1 MDVAVDGAGL
11 EVLLLPADGRD
22 LGSGEDVRGDAAPL
36 QRDHGVA
43 QRVEDGGASLHRGDG
58 CQGHEGRAV
67 SRRVDVGHRGAGNPV
82 DPDVPRV
89 GELHARLGEP
99 DARRVGDRSDRHEAM
114 TALDGASVREGHD
127 DAVAGPL
134 DALRAGA
141 RHHRHPAAREDL
153 LEHGRGIPVLAGEHL
168 VTAGDQGDLRA
179 EVHVGGGKLGAGD
192 AGSHDDEVL
201 GQRRHV
207 VELGPGEDAL
217 PVGHGARQLAGRR
230 PDRDDESVGLDAV
243 EVGPAGAGGH
253 DDRVVIVEAAVPR
266 DDAHAGIDELG
277 AHVIGLLTRQGHQ
290 PLVDRGEIDRDLG
303 LERTPRLPVREQL
316 DAEIRRLRDRD
327 GGIRRRDE
335 ALRGHDVG
343 DDRRAAHPRT
353 LDESHLRPEL
363 RGGQCRLVSPGAAA
377 EDGDRLGVHEARRH
391 CSIVSAGPLCPN
403 TGRVS

>member
-1 MDVAVDGAGL
+1 
-11 EVLLLPADGRD
+11 
-22 LGSGEDVRGDAAPL
+22 
-36 QRDHGVA
+36 
-43 QRVEDGGASLHRGDG
+43 
-58 CQGHEGRAV
+58 
-67 SRRVDVGHRGAGNPV
+67 
-82 DPDVPRV
+82 
-89 GELHARLGEP
+89 
-99 DARRVGDRSDRHEAM
+99 M

-153 LEHGRGIPVLAGEHL
+153 LEHGRGVPVLAGEHL

-179 EVHVGGGKLGAGD
+179 EVHVGGGELGAGD

-243 EVGPAGAGGH
+243 EVGPAGAGGD

-303 LERTPRLPVREQL
+303 LEGAPRLAVREQL

-363 RGGQCRLVSPGAAA
+363 RGGQCASYPPGPPPRTAT
-377 EDGDRLGVHEARRH
+377 DWCPRSSKTLLH
-391 CSIVSAGPLCPN
+391 CSAGPLCPN